1 VRLRLAATKPLV
13 LWTSTIA
20 ITLASAW
27 TYGRSTLL
35 LSPELQPMGDFDAYY
50 RAAADLNSNLDPYLR
65 YNHDIPFSLSVGYI
79 YPPFLA
85 RVLQPLALLS
95 LHDAH
100 VVAVAVLQL
109 SVLAAVLLTWRLL
122 GLRSWIARLLVLD
135 VFLLSS
141 GLVGN
146 VGDGNLNVILVPLTL
161 AWVFAYGR
169 AASWGWAFIGLNVG
183 LKLQQAPLFGLALL
197 RRGWRGLALGLA
209 TLVATLVIG
218 GLALDYEFFTTVVP
232 RLTGTVPTGAQ
243 NTSLIADIERLLH
256 PGADNLTFDPTYP
269 EARLLLIPIILLVL
283 IVTAIALNGLA
294 DRHLEALV
302 ALATVPLLSNYLG
315 APHLLLLLP
324 VGILLIERA
333 LRFRDY
339 RAVALLAVSL
349 LFLADYPLF
358 YTLVTAINF
367 FFARAVFY
375 ETAPGLAA
383 LCVWLVSLRLAAFA
397 KAELTTQAGRRA
409 SSPPK

>member
-20 ITLASAW
+20 VTLASAW

-95 LHDAH
+95 LPDAH
-100 VVAVAVLQL
+100 VVAVATLQL
-109 SVLAAVLLTWRLL
+109 AVVASVLLTWRLL

-161 AWVFAYGR
+161 AWVLAYDRG
-169 AASWGWAFIGLNVG
+169 ASWGWAFIGLNVG

-218 GLALDYEFFTTVVP
+218 GLALDYEFFTTVLP
-232 RLTGTVPTGAQ
+232 RLTNTVPTGAQ

-269 EARLLLIPIILLVL
+269 EARFLLIPIILLVF
-283 IVTAIALNGLA
+283 VFTAIALNGLA

-409 SSPPK
+409 GSPPK

>member
-1 VRLRLAATKPLV
+1 MRLRLAATKPWL

-20 ITLASAW
+20 VTLASAW

-50 RAAADLNSNLDPYLR
+50 RAATDLNSNLDPYLR

-85 RVLQPLALLS
+85 RLMQPLALLS

-100 VVAVAVLQL
+100 VVAVIALQL
-109 SVLAAVLLTWRLL
+109 SVVASVLLTWRLL
-122 GLRSWIARLLVLD
+122 GLRSWIARLFVLD

-146 VGDGNLNVILVPLTL
+146 VGDGNLNVILMPLTL
-161 AWVFAYGR
+161 AWVLAYGR

-183 LKLQQAPLFGLALL
+183 LKLQQAPLFALALL
-197 RRGWRGLALGLA
+197 RRDSRGLALGLA
-209 TLVATLVIG
+209 TLVATLIIG
-218 GLALDYEFFTTVVP
+218 GLSLAYEFFTTVLP
-232 RLTGTVPTGAQ
+232 RLTNTVPTGAQ
-243 NTSLIADIERLLH
+243 NTSLIADVERLLH

-269 EARLLLIPIILLVL
+269 EARFLLIPIMVVVLV
-283 IVTAIALNGLA
+283 VTIIALKGLA
-294 DRHLEALV
+294 DRHLEALI
-302 ALATVPLLSNYLG
+302 ALTAVPLLSNYLG

-324 VGILLIERA
+324 VGVLLIERA
-333 LRFRDY
+333 RRFRDY
-339 RAVALLAVSL
+339 RAVALLAISL

-375 ETAPGLAA
+375 ELAPGLAA
-383 LCVWLVSLRLAAFA
+383 LCVWLVSLRLASLA
-397 KAELTTQAGRRA
+397 KAETTPQAGRRTG
-409 SSPPK
+409 SPPI